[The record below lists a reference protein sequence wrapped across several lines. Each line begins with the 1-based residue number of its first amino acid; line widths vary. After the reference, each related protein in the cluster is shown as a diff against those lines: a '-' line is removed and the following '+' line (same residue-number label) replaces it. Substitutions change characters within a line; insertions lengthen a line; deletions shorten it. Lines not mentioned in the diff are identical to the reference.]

1 MRALIVVEN
10 DDKGVVTD
18 RKLFIICED
27 KEQTLKLTSNLPQ
40 TLQNTLVN
48 YIKSS
53 FLRYKEKLLWEKM
66 IIVICWLLRTN

>member
-53 FLRYKEKLLWEKM
+53 FLRYKEKLL
-66 IIVICWLLRTN
+66 